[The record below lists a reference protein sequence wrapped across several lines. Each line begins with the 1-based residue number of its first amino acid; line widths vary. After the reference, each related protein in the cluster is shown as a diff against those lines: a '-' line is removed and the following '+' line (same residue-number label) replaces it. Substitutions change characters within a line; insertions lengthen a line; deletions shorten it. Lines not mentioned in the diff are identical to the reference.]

1 MVSFKGKKDK
11 YSTGIIVILAV
22 AGILYFGYKAISD
35 NTRKDGT
42 NPFEY
47 NIENFKQTDTSL
59 INYKQIQ
66 QLPLNLQQPH
76 ALAIGPNDKMYISGD
91 DAIRQLAVR

>member
-1 MVSFKGKKDK
+1 MATNKGKKDT
-11 YSTGIIVILAV
+11 YTTGIIIILAV

-35 NTRKDGT
+35 NMRKDGT

-59 INYKQIQ
+59 IVVSTTPSIQ
-66 QLPLNLQQPH
+66 MLLP
-76 ALAIGPNDKMYISGD
+76 
-91 DAIRQLAVR
+91 R